1 MAEVMEIRESSIA
14 DPGPL
19 GLAGFALTTF
29 ILSMSNAQLVPAALG
44 ALFVPLGLFYGGL
57 AQLLA
62 GMWEFKKNNT
72 FGATAFSTYG
82 SFWIGL
88 GTLIILESV
97 KIIDFGAAGH
107 FAVGLYLV
115 GFTIFNTYMWLGT
128 FRINNALVA
137 VFTFLEI
144 TFILLDLAE
153 FGFISSVPG
162 GMCGLITAAC
172 AWYASAAGV
181 LNPLYGRAVLPTGP
195 RRVLAMNA
203 ASNKKYNA

>member
-72 FGATAFSTYG
+72 FGATAFTTYG

-88 GTLIILESV
+88 GALVILESV
-97 KIIDFGAAGH
+97 KILNFGASAH
-107 FAVGLYLV
+107 AAVGLYLV
-115 GFTIFNTYMWLGT
+115 GFTIFNTYMWIGT

-144 TFILLDLAE
+144 TFILLDFAE

-181 LNPLYGRAVLPTGP
+181 LNPLYGRAVLPVGS
-195 RRVLAMNA
+195 RKVR
-203 ASNKKYNA
+203 